1 MATLKALHARI
12 AKLQAQAETI
22 AKRES
27 SAIMDRIRELM
38 ETHRLTP
45 DDIAA
50 HFGKRTPGRKGN
62 VATKASGYKVAPK
75 YANPKTGATWTGRGR
90 APEWIANVKDR
101 SKFLIDGKGARSA
114 TLSTQKSK
122 QGNYVRGPQAPKY
135 RDPASGATWS
145 GRGPAPA
152 WLASVKDRTR
162 FLIADGAA
170 SGAPAKKSVAKKSAS
185 KKTSAKKTTAAKKSA
200 AKKAPS
206 ATKRAP
212 ARKTAAAKKSA
223 GKQAA
228 VNQTAAN
235 GSATAAASTPAAE

>member
-1 MATLKALHARI
+1 MATLKALQARI

-22 AKRES
+22 ARRES

-50 HFGKRTPGRKGN
+50 HFGKRTSGRKGST
-62 VATKASGYKVAPK
+62 ASKASGHTVAAK
-75 YANPKTGATWTGRGR
+75 YVNPKTGATWTGRGR

-101 SKFLIDGKGARSA
+101 TRFLIDGQGARSA
-114 TLSTQKSK
+114 AVSAHKAK

-152 WLASVKDRTR
+152 WLASAKDRTR

-170 SGAPAKKSVAKKSAS
+170 SSAPAKKSAVKKSAS
-185 KKTSAKKTTAAKKSA
+185 TRTSAKKTTAAKKSA
-200 AKKAPS
+200 AKKAT
-206 ATKRAP
+206 AAAKRAP
-212 ARKTAAAKKSA
+212 ARKTAAAKKSV

-228 VNQTAAN
+228 VNPAAAN